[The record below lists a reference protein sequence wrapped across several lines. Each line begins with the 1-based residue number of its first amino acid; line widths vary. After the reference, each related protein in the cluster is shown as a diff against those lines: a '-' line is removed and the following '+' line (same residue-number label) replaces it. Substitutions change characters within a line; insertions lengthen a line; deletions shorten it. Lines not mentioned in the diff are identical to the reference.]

1 VRLFAR
7 SLVLFFSTV
16 FYLIFFVPSAFA
28 LTTPFRSANIVT
40 TNGVPAYTSLSNCS
54 VTDGLTCD
62 RALAN
67 SYANLYFRDFGTY
80 EDFGML
86 PGSVITK
93 IRIRVTGKASSS
105 LYVGLSSGTIFQAN
119 CQWPSYLWTLWQL
132 NGSIINSQTF
142 ITSLEQQSYVNGT
155 VLAYCLRPYN
165 FENKNFIF
173 IINYASPQN
182 WSANIDNFEIAF
194 DYVSAPIPIP
204 TPAPTS
210 TPTPTPKTPLILIPG
225 IGGSELKV
233 AEDTYWLDKDDGH
246 DGKFNYIYPKDEV
259 VWVNESKM
267 GELGEDDYYDV
278 LRMKT
283 DGIISEANIGASGNL
298 VARAYQGTIDFFKAN
313 GYTLNKDF
321 FVFPYD
327 WRKDISLTAPLLDQ
341 KINEIKTQT
350 GNAKVDII
358 AHSMGGL
365 VARNYISDATRASTV
380 RKLFTL
386 GTPHLGSVD
395 SLRNLRYGACL
406 TPLPISLGPL
416 CLGLIDTETNDVV
429 QNMISVFQLAPSQA
443 YFNFYSGQDN
453 YRPYPYKTESGALNY
468 NQIKNLLTDLGH
480 NTTLFNPS
488 EIFHS
493 LDDSISNTNSV
504 DVIVIAGSGRST
516 LGQIIEEKRISLLGI
531 PYIHKDMLNIN
542 GDQTVPL
549 FSASLID
556 HDRDK
561 SLLGGAKIFYTNQK
575 HGELVASGSA
585 LNLVKNILDGNSQLP
600 DGVSTQ
606 AASLPSIWWIFSVH
620 SPVNMNIYDSS
631 GNHTGPTDN
640 GDFEENIPGSS
651 YSTLDD
657 AKFIFIPNNGNYNI
671 KFEATDQGSFDFKI
685 RKYNNDENTET
696 ILYKEIPLTET
707 TKAETQFDTQSS
719 EIPIIRVDQNGDGN
733 FDFNAERF
741 SILEGNENYDFT
753 PPAISFSVDPKFIW
767 PANNEMV
774 DVRITVKIIDEN
786 PYLITI
792 LVDDEYDLIEP
803 SIAIQNETN
812 INQMVRLEASRIGD
826 DKDGRTYKIKILA
839 TDLAGN
845 TSLSATE
852 VIVPHDQ
859 RE

>member
-1 VRLFAR
+1 
-7 SLVLFFSTV
+7 
-16 FYLIFFVPSAFA
+16 
-28 LTTPFRSANIVT
+28 
-40 TNGVPAYTSLSNCS
+40 
-54 VTDGLTCD
+54 
-62 RALAN
+62 
-67 SYANLYFRDFGTY
+67 
-80 EDFGML
+80 
-86 PGSVITK
+86 
-93 IRIRVTGKASSS
+93 
-105 LYVGLSSGTIFQAN
+105 
-119 CQWPSYLWTLWQL
+119 
-132 NGSIINSQTF
+132 
-142 ITSLEQQSYVNGT
+142 
-155 VLAYCLRPYN
+155 
-165 FENKNFIF
+165 
-173 IINYASPQN
+173 
-182 WSANIDNFEIAF
+182 
-194 DYVSAPIPIP
+194 
-204 TPAPTS
+204 
-210 TPTPTPKTPLILIPG
+210 
-225 IGGSELKV
+225 
-233 AEDTYWLDKDDGH
+233 
-246 DGKFNYIYPKDEV
+246 
-259 VWVNESKM
+259 
-267 GELGEDDYYDV
+267 
-278 LRMKT
+278 
-283 DGIISEANIGASGNL
+283 
-298 VARAYQGTIDFFKAN
+298 
-313 GYTLNKDF
+313 
-321 FVFPYD
+321 
-327 WRKDISLTAPLLDQ
+327 
-341 KINEIKTQT
+341 
-350 GNAKVDII
+350 
-358 AHSMGGL
+358 
-365 VARNYISDATRASTV
+365 
-380 RKLFTL
+380 
-386 GTPHLGSVD
+386 
-395 SLRNLRYGACL
+395 
-406 TPLPISLGPL
+406 
-416 CLGLIDTETNDVV
+416 
-429 QNMISVFQLAPSQA
+429 
-443 YFNFYSGQDN
+443 
-453 YRPYPYKTESGALNY
+453 
-468 NQIKNLLTDLGH
+468 
-480 NTTLFNPS
+480 
-488 EIFHS
+488 
-493 LDDSISNTNSV
+493 
-504 DVIVIAGSGRST
+504 

>member
-1 VRLFAR
+1 
-7 SLVLFFSTV
+7 
-16 FYLIFFVPSAFA
+16 
-28 LTTPFRSANIVT
+28 
-40 TNGVPAYTSLSNCS
+40 
-54 VTDGLTCD
+54 
-62 RALAN
+62 
-67 SYANLYFRDFGTY
+67 
-80 EDFGML
+80 M
-86 PGSVITK
+86 
-93 IRIRVTGKASSS
+93 
-105 LYVGLSSGTIFQAN
+105 
-119 CQWPSYLWTLWQL
+119 
-132 NGSIINSQTF
+132 
-142 ITSLEQQSYVNGT
+142 
-155 VLAYCLRPYN
+155 
-165 FENKNFIF
+165 
-173 IINYASPQN
+173 
-182 WSANIDNFEIAF
+182 
-194 DYVSAPIPIP
+194 
-204 TPAPTS
+204 
-210 TPTPTPKTPLILIPG
+210 
-225 IGGSELKV
+225 
-233 AEDTYWLDKDDGH
+233 
-246 DGKFNYIYPKDEV
+246 
-259 VWVNESKM
+259 
-267 GELGEDDYYDV
+267 
-278 LRMKT
+278 
-283 DGIISEANIGASGNL
+283 
-298 VARAYQGTIDFFKAN
+298 
-313 GYTLNKDF
+313 
-321 FVFPYD
+321 
-327 WRKDISLTAPLLDQ
+327 
-341 KINEIKTQT
+341 
-350 GNAKVDII
+350 
-358 AHSMGGL
+358 
-365 VARNYISDATRASTV
+365 
-380 RKLFTL
+380 
-386 GTPHLGSVD
+386 
-395 SLRNLRYGACL
+395 
-406 TPLPISLGPL
+406 
-416 CLGLIDTETNDVV
+416 
-429 QNMISVFQLAPSQA
+429 
-443 YFNFYSGQDN
+443 
-453 YRPYPYKTESGALNY
+453 
-468 NQIKNLLTDLGH
+468 
-480 NTTLFNPS
+480 
-488 EIFHS
+488 
-493 LDDSISNTNSV
+493 
-504 DVIVIAGSGRST
+504 
-516 LGQIIEEKRISLLGI
+516 
-531 PYIHKDMLNIN
+531 
-542 GDQTVPL
+542 
-549 FSASLID
+549 
-556 HDRDK
+556 
-561 SLLGGAKIFYTNQK
+561 
-575 HGELVASGSA
+575 
-585 LNLVKNILDGNSQLP
+585 P